1 MCSTE
6 AHVLAELRI
15 YREFVVPGQYLVA
28 EDTNI
33 NGRPVLENYGRGP
46 FEAVSRFLDEDREFV
61 RDDALWKRQFFSF
74 HQYGWLKR
82 VNT

>member
-1 MCSTE
+1 MSSRSCGST
-6 AHVLAELRI
+6 ASSSRQGNTWSP
-15 YREFVVPGQYLVA
+15 RTP
-28 EDTNI
+28 TST
-33 NGRPVLENYGRGP
+33 GRPVLENFGRGP

-82 VNT
+82 VNP